1 MKTEPENARAG
12 DYISQEGRIS
22 KPAHW
27 IEPDE
32 YFALALS
39 NRRLLRCDQPGDGVR
54 GLHDP
59 ETGERYLIREENVLT
74 LRTTGRAFG

>member
-1 MKTEPENARAG
+1 MNTEPEKARAG
-12 DYISQEGRIS
+12 ECISQEGCVS
-22 KPAHW
+22 ESAHW

-39 NRRLLRCDQPGDGVR
+39 NRRLLRCDQPSAGVR

-59 ETGERYLIREENVLT
+59 ESGERYLIREEEVMT
-74 LRTTGRAFG
+74 LGSGAD